1 MSRTI
6 GDLRNDSSGTP
17 QLSVCFIWNLFSR
30 GMRAASNT
38 ASERVRYSLTALSR
52 GAEMDL
58 QGKLFKELVGRIPR
72 RGGNNFG
79 LKVERRSG
87 YFLHSARHTPSEFVK
102 LCR

>member
-1 MSRTI
+1 
-6 GDLRNDSSGTP
+6 
-17 QLSVCFIWNLFSR
+17 
-30 GMRAASNT
+30 
-38 ASERVRYSLTALSR
+38 
-52 GAEMDL
+52 MDL